1 MAYPGCSRLGSGVE
15 SCREASCK
23 QRVPRSDPLLAEE
36 GERSAS
42 PTPPRASPRARPA
55 PASTSRNWLQLSRI
69 ALEMS
74 KNSVENHLN
83 GSGQRLPWHSSAGE
97 RRWPEVTLVA
107 PLHGGLPAAAR
118 AARPPARCA
127 RTAPGEHPR
136 VPPVAREA
144 AEAGRG
150 AQSAGSQPENPLL
163 STTAVLFLRR
173 RPGPANPVRLGM
185 FSALPPVH
193 AELGEAKTAPYP
205 NSPL

>member
-1 MAYPGCSRLGSGVE
+1 M
-15 SCREASCK
+15 
-23 QRVPRSDPLLAEE
+23 
-36 GERSAS
+36 
-42 PTPPRASPRARPA
+42 
-55 PASTSRNWLQLSRI
+55 
-69 ALEMS
+69 
-74 KNSVENHLN
+74 
-83 GSGQRLPWHSSAGE
+83 
-97 RRWPEVTLVA
+97 A

-118 AARPPARCA
+118 AARPPTRCA
-127 RTAPGEHPR
+127 RTAPGGHPR

-144 AEAGRG
+144 AGAGRG

-163 STTAVLFLRR
+163 STTAVFFLRR